1 MPYTYFHRRPISPL
15 HASVALSRRERLVWS
30 AVIVHVMALLYLAV
44 TSVPAP
50 QQQLMA
56 RSQVDVPTFHGGD
69 PNDTIYG
76 SCFQGA
82 DGYTMCSPFL
92 SVGVLLIPDQLHGT
106 SSTPPQVLLSHR
118 PGEEPGILQRQVSAG
133 ETAESTLRNLIKER
147 IGLDI
152 QSLPEGKGPS
162 LLGMYSKP
170 PSESASGASRR
181 RQHTARAI
189 YILHIILPM
198 SPEKPYVDLVKV
210 PLSTKAGREPLLGKL
225 SDADRVVLEDYVGNA
240 AAIRYDAISSRRSA
254 HNEEIGPDVVRS
266 LC

>member
-1 MPYTYFHRRPISPL
+1 
-15 HASVALSRRERLVWS
+15 
-30 AVIVHVMALLYLAV
+30 MALLYLTV
-44 TSVPAP
+44 TSASS
-50 QQQLMA
+50 QQQQPM
-56 RSQVDVPTFHGGD
+56 RSQVDVPAFHGGD
-69 PNDTIYG
+69 PNDSIYG

-92 SVGVLLIPDQLHGT
+92 SVGVLLIPDQLI
-106 SSTPPQVLLSHR
+106 SSAPPQVLLSHR
-118 PGEEPGILQRQVSAG
+118 QGEGLGILQRQVSAG

-152 QSLPEGKGPS
+152 ESLPKGKGPS

-170 PSESASGASRR
+170 PPESAANAISRR
-181 RQHTARAI
+181 RQHNAIAI
-189 YILHIILPM
+189 YVLHILSM

-210 PLSTKAGREPLLGKL
+210 PLSTNAGREALLNKI
-225 SDADRVVLEDYVGNA
+225 SDADRAVLEDYVGNA

>member
-1 MPYTYFHRRPISPL
+1 MRSQL
-15 HASVALSRRERLVWS
+15 D
-30 AVIVHVMALLYLAV
+30 
-44 TSVPAP
+44 VPA
-50 QQQLMA
+50 
-56 RSQVDVPTFHGGD
+56 FHGGD
-69 PNDTIYG
+69 PNDSIYG

-92 SVGVLLIPDQLHGT
+92 SVGVLLIPDQLHVT

-118 PGEEPGILQRQVSAG
+118 PGEDLGILQRQVSAG

-170 PSESASGASRR
+170 PSESAANGASARR
-181 RQHTARAI
+181 RQHTARAM
-189 YILHIILPM
+189 YVLHILSM
-198 SPEKPYVDLVKV
+198 SPEKPSANLVKV
-210 PLSTKAGREPLLGKL
+210 SLSRNAGRESLLNKVSG
-225 SDADRVVLEDYVGNA
+225 ADRAVLEDYVNNA

-254 HNEEIGPDVVRS
+254 HNQEIGPDVVRS

>member
-15 HASVALSRRERLVWS
+15 HATVPLSWRERVVWS
-30 AVIVHVMALLYLAV
+30 AVAVHVMVLLYLKV
-44 TSVPAP
+44 TSASSAQQPMRSQLDVPA
-50 QQQLMA
+50 
-56 RSQVDVPTFHGGD
+56 FHGGD
-69 PNDTIYG
+69 PNDSIYG

-106 SSTPPQVLLSHR
+106 SSTQPQVLLSHR
-118 PGEEPGILQRQVSAG
+118 PGEDLGILQRQVSAG

-170 PSESASGASRR
+170 PSESGANGASARR
-181 RQHTARAI
+181 RQHTARAM
-189 YILHIILPM
+189 YVLHILSM
-198 SPEKPYVDLVKV
+198 SPEKPYTDLVKV
-210 PLSTKAGREPLLGKL
+210 PLSRNARREPLLNKV
-225 SDADRVVLEDYVGNA
+225 SDADRAALEDYVDNA
-240 AAIRYDAISSRRSA
+240 AAIRYDATSSRRSA